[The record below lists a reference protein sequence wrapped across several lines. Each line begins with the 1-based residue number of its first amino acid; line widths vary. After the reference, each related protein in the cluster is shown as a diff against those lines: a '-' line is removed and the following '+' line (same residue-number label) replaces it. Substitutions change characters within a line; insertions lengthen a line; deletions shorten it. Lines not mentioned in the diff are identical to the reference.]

1 MKRFALAALALAALA
16 VPASAQTYGGA
27 PACAKDYKDFWDKL
41 DSQRSAKMSG
51 EEFSKLSRTAL
62 RGLDACTAGD
72 QKFDSASF
80 YQKLGQEAHALPND
94 FWEKLDQQR
103 QAK

>member
-1 MKRFALAALALAALA
+1 MMRRLALAAIAAGILA
-16 VPASAQTYGGA
+16 SPAAA
-27 PACAKDYKDFWDKL
+27 DCAKDYKDFWDKL
-41 DSQRSAKMSG
+41 DSQKSAKMSG
-51 EEFSKLSRTAL
+51 EEYSKLSRMAL
-62 RGLDACTAGD
+62 RGFDACSAGD